1 MNIKKFY
8 PKINLNIDV
17 DGITANSKAV
27 KRNYIFVA
35 IKGKKENG
43 NKYINE
49 ALANGACLIVTDK
62 FHFKGFNRVRVKDA
76 KLEYIRLLQIYYSY
90 TNNIYTVGVT
100 GTDGKTTTSSILNS
114 IFEMLNKSALIGT
127 NGCKYLNRNIK
138 TKNTTPGA
146 DFIYQAYSIFNKHNI
161 NDLVME
167 VSSEGI
173 LDKRIDGY
181 LFNGAIYTN
190 LSFEHLNTHKTMDE
204 YFKCKAKLFNMLDK
218 NALLVINAD
227 DAYSYKIPYYTK
239 AKIVTYGLVH
249 GDYKAMNIKIHP
261 AKSEFDL
268 YYKNDKVYHFVL
280 NLFGRYNIYNA
291 LAAIAYAYEL
301 GMPLEAIYDGVYK
314 VREVDGR
321 FMRCELNGITG
332 IVDFAHTP
340 AGLYNLLDNIKL
352 FCKGHIILILGAQGR
367 KDIAKRAIMGKMAV
381 MMTSTVIFTSEDPKD
396 ESIFAILN
404 DLTKEIT
411 STDYYITLFRE
422 DAIKLAVKLARPN
435 DTIVITGKGNEDY
448 EIIGNTHFHHND
460 FEILKKHLKE
470 KACLDA

>member
-8 PKINLNIDV
+8 PKINLDFDC

-35 IKGKKENG
+35 IKGKLDNG

-49 ALANGACLIVTDK
+49 ALDKGASLIVTDQ
-62 FHFKGFNRVRVKDA
+62 FHFRAFNRVKVKDA
-76 KLEYIRLLQIYYSY
+76 KMEYIRLLQIFYSY

-100 GTDGKTTTSSILNS
+100 GTDGKTTTSCILNS
-114 IFEMLNKSALIGT
+114 IFETLNSSALIGP
-127 NGCKYLNRNIK
+127 NGCKYLNKCVK
-138 TKNTTPGA
+138 TKNTTPSA
-146 DFIYQAYSIFNKHNI
+146 DFIYQAYSIFNKHHI

-173 LDKRIDGY
+173 LDKRIEGY
-181 LFNGAIYTN
+181 TFNGAIFTN
-190 LSFEHLNTHKTMDE
+190 LSHEHLNTHKTME
-204 YFKCKAKLFNMLDK
+204 AYFKCKAKLFKMLDK

-227 DAYSYKIPYYTK
+227 DPYSHKIQFYTK

-249 GDYKAMNIKIHP
+249 GDYKAMNIKMYP
-261 AKSEFDL
+261 NKSEFDL
-268 YYKNDKVYHFVL
+268 YYKNEKIYHFIV

-291 LAAIAYAYEL
+291 LGAIAYAYEL
-301 GMPLEAIYDGVYK
+301 GIPLEVIFDGVYK
-314 VREVDGR
+314 VKEISGR
-321 FMRCELNGITG
+321 LMRYEENGITG

-340 AGLYNLLDNIKL
+340 AALYNLIDNIKL
-352 FCKGHIILILGAQGR
+352 FCKGNIILVLGAQGR

-396 ESIFAILN
+396 ESIFSILN

-422 DAIKLAVKLARPN
+422 DAIKLAVKLAKPN
-435 DTIVITGKGNEDY
+435 DTIIVTGKGCEEY
-448 EIIGNTHFHHND
+448 ETIGKTQFHHND
-460 FEILKKHLKE
+460 FVILKKYIKE
-470 KACLDA
+470 KARLDA